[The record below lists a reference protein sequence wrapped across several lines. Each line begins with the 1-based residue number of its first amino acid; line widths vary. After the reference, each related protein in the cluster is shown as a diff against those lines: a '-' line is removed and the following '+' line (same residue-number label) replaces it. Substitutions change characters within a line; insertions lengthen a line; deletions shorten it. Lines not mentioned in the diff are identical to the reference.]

1 MVPVIDKNLFVY
13 LTKRA
18 GYDMEDVAELWGV
31 PRSAVSKR
39 LNGEVEL
46 RRKEMEDWMLL
57 VGAADAGPVFFPA
70 VVAQTQ
76 PGSAAAV
83 GAANGS

>member
-1 MVPVIDKNLFVY
+1 MPVIDKNLFVY

-18 GYDMEDVAELWGV
+18 GYDMEDVAKLWGV
-31 PRSAVSKR
+31 PRSGVSKR

-46 RRKEMEDWMLL
+46 RRGEMEDWMKM

-70 VVAQTQ
+70 IVAQMQ
-76 PGSAAAV
+76 PGGSAVA
-83 GAANGS
+83 GGSNGI